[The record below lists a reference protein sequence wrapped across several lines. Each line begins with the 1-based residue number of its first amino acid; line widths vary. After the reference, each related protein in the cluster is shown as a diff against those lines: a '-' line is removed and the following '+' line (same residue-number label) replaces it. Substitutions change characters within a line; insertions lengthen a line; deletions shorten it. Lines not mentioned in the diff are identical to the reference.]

1 MGYVGRCDRSDLPAE
16 YASWYSPPDRILKEF
31 YLIGSFQPVD
41 GLIYSQNGVVQCEE
55 GQSLNPRQIITMNWL
70 AENVIGCIP
79 EAEELTDEAQ
89 ALLKLQGVRVDENA
103 CTEAK

>member
-1 MGYVGRCDRSDLPAE
+1 MSAGVIEVICPQNMPHGTHRLIE
-16 YASWYSPPDRILKEF
+16 FLKSS
-31 YLIGSFQPVD
+31 ISSGSFQPFD

-89 ALLKLQGVRVDENA
+89 ALLKLQGVRVDENV